1 MIKDTIIREVYQTDL
16 ETKNGIVNQSNIDF
30 IKQTVLFNAVRDHF
44 DIVKT
49 KVNYPVNNKSLVEFE
64 AQFVIIDIER
74 YNQLLKASKKEKKL
88 KLSIK

>member
-1 MIKDTIIREVYQTDL
+1 MMKDTIVREVYQTDL

-64 AQFVIIDIER
+64 AQFVIIDLER
-74 YNQLLKASKKEKKL
+74 YNQLLKASRKEKKI

>member
-1 MIKDTIIREVYQTDL
+1 MIKDTIIREEYQTEL

-30 IKQTVLFNAVRDHF
+30 IKQTVLFNSVRDHI

-49 KVNYPVNNKSLVEFE
+49 KVNYPVNNKSLVNFE
-64 AQFVIIDIER
+64 TQFVIIDLER
-74 YNQLLKASKKEKKL
+74 YNKLLKASKKEKRL

>member
-1 MIKDTIIREVYQTDL
+1 MKDTIVREVYQTDL

-44 DIVKT
+44 EIVKT

-64 AQFVIIDIER
+64 AQFVIIDLER
-74 YNQLLKASKKEKKL
+74 YNQLLKASRKEKKL